1 MFTAIAT
8 WYIMPIV
15 ILIIWMA
22 LTFLKKN
29 FAKYWP
35 KRLRIIDI
43 MMLVLLLGIHGLSVT
58 LTGLSL
64 LPFLAFAASAF
75 GLVLTV
81 YLVYTEDDFIVDRDR
96 KLFRYYVSLTANKLI
111 FSKYL
116 KRFIKIA
123 NLLAIIVVQSVEL
136 W

>member
-81 YLVYTEDDFIVDRDR
+81 YLVYTEDDFRVRRFFVIYWRTLDIFIVGMYIILLLIQVASFLGIMWV
-96 KLFRYYVSLTANKLI
+96 KGEQANI
-111 FSKYL
+111 
-116 KRFIKIA
+116 
-123 NLLAIIVVQSVEL
+123 
-136 W
+136 

>member
-8 WYIMPIV
+8 WYIMPII

-81 YLVYTEDDFIVDRDR
+81 YLVYTEDDFRVRRFFVIYWRTLDIFIVGMYII
-96 KLFRYYVSLTANKLI
+96 LLLI
-111 FSKYL
+111 E
-116 KRFIKIA
+116 IA
-123 NLLAIIVVQSVEL
+123 SFLGIM
-136 W
+136 

>member
-43 MMLVLLLGIHGLSVT
+43 MMLVVLLGIHGLSVT

-81 YLVYTEDDFIVDRDR
+81 YLVYTEDDLRVRRFFVIYWRTLDIFIVGMYII
-96 KLFRYYVSLTANKLI
+96 LLLI
-111 FSKYL
+111 E
-116 KRFIKIA
+116 IA
-123 NLLAIIVVQSVEL
+123 SFLGIM
-136 W
+136 

>member
-15 ILIIWMA
+15 IFIIWMA

-81 YLVYTEDDFIVDRDR
+81 YLVYTEDDFRVRRFFVIYWRTLDIFIVGMYII
-96 KLFRYYVSLTANKLI
+96 LLLI
-111 FSKYL
+111 E
-116 KRFIKIA
+116 IA
-123 NLLAIIVVQSVEL
+123 SFLGIM
-136 W
+136 

>member
-22 LTFLKKN
+22 WTFLKKN

-81 YLVYTEDDFIVDRDR
+81 YLVYTEDDFRVRRFFVIYWRTLDIFIVGMYII
-96 KLFRYYVSLTANKLI
+96 LLLI
-111 FSKYL
+111 E
-116 KRFIKIA
+116 IA
-123 NLLAIIVVQSVEL
+123 SFLGIM
-136 W
+136 

>member
-1 MFTAIAT
+1 MMFTAIAT

-15 ILIIWMA
+15 ILIICMA

-81 YLVYTEDDFIVDRDR
+81 YLVYTEDDFRVRRFFVIYWRTLDIFIVGIYII
-96 KLFRYYVSLTANKLI
+96 LLLIEVANFLGI
-111 FSKYL
+111 M
-116 KRFIKIA
+116 
-123 NLLAIIVVQSVEL
+123 
-136 W
+136 

>member
-81 YLVYTEDDFIVDRDR
+81 YLVYPEDDFRVRRFFVIYWRTLDIFIVGMYII
-96 KLFRYYVSLTANKLI
+96 LLLI
-111 FSKYL
+111 E
-116 KRFIKIA
+116 IA
-123 NLLAIIVVQSVEL
+123 SFLGIM
-136 W
+136 

>member
-81 YLVYTEDDFIVDRDR
+81 YLVYTEDDFRVRRFFVIYWRTLDIFIVGIYII
-96 KLFRYYVSLTANKLI
+96 LLLIEVANFLGI
-111 FSKYL
+111 M
-116 KRFIKIA
+116 
-123 NLLAIIVVQSVEL
+123 
-136 W
+136 

>member
-1 MFTAIAT
+1 MMFTAIAT

-81 YLVYTEDDFIVDRDR
+81 YLVYTEDDFRVRRFFVIYWRTLDIFIVGIYII
-96 KLFRYYVSLTANKLI
+96 LLLIEVANFLGI
-111 FSKYL
+111 M
-116 KRFIKIA
+116 
-123 NLLAIIVVQSVEL
+123 
-136 W
+136 

>member
-43 MMLVLLLGIHGLSVT
+43 MMLVLLLGINGLSVT

-81 YLVYTEDDFIVDRDR
+81 YLVYTEDDFRVRRFFVIYWRTLDIFIVGMYII
-96 KLFRYYVSLTANKLI
+96 LLLI
-111 FSKYL
+111 QVASFL
-116 KRFIKIA
+116 GIM
-123 NLLAIIVVQSVEL
+123 
-136 W
+136 

>member
-43 MMLVLLLGIHGLSVT
+43 MMLILLLGIHGLSVT

-81 YLVYTEDDFIVDRDR
+81 YLVYIEDDFRVRRFFVVYWRTLDIFIVGMYII
-96 KLFRYYVSLTANKLI
+96 LLLI
-111 FSKYL
+111 EVTSFL
-116 KRFIKIA
+116 GIM
-123 NLLAIIVVQSVEL
+123 
-136 W
+136 

>member
-22 LTFLKKN
+22 LTFLKKY

-81 YLVYTEDDFIVDRDR
+81 YLVYTEDDFRVRRFFVIYWRTLDIFIVGMYII
-96 KLFRYYVSLTANKLI
+96 LLLI
-111 FSKYL
+111 E
-116 KRFIKIA
+116 IA
-123 NLLAIIVVQSVEL
+123 SFLGIM
-136 W
+136 

>member
-29 FAKYWP
+29 FAKYCP

-81 YLVYTEDDFIVDRDR
+81 YLVYTEDDFRVRRFFVIYWRTLDIFIGGMYII
-96 KLFRYYVSLTANKLI
+96 LLLI
-111 FSKYL
+111 E
-116 KRFIKIA
+116 IA
-123 NLLAIIVVQSVEL
+123 SFLGIM
-136 W
+136 

>member
-81 YLVYTEDDFIVDRDR
+81 YLVYTEDDFRVRHFFVIYWRTLDIFIVGMYII
-96 KLFRYYVSLTANKLI
+96 LLLI
-111 FSKYL
+111 E
-116 KRFIKIA
+116 IA
-123 NLLAIIVVQSVEL
+123 SFLGIM
-136 W
+136 

>member
-1 MFTAIAT
+1 MMFTAIAT

-81 YLVYTEDDFIVDRDR
+81 YLVYTEDDFRVRRFFVIYWRTLDIFIVGM
-96 KLFRYYVSLTANKLI
+96 YVILLLI
-111 FSKYL
+111 QVASFL
-116 KRFIKIA
+116 GIM
-123 NLLAIIVVQSVEL
+123 
-136 W
+136 

>member
-81 YLVYTEDDFIVDRDR
+81 YLVYTEDDFRVRRFFVIYWRTLDIFIVG
-96 KLFRYYVSLTANKLI
+96 LYIILLLI
-111 FSKYL
+111 E
-116 KRFIKIA
+116 IA
-123 NLLAIIVVQSVEL
+123 SFLGIM
-136 W
+136 

>member
-43 MMLVLLLGIHGLSVT
+43 MMLVLLLGIHWLSVT

-81 YLVYTEDDFIVDRDR
+81 YLVYTEDDFRVRRFFVIYWRTLDIFIVGMYII
-96 KLFRYYVSLTANKLI
+96 LLLI
-111 FSKYL
+111 E
-116 KRFIKIA
+116 IA
-123 NLLAIIVVQSVEL
+123 SFLGIM
-136 W
+136 

>member
-64 LPFLAFAASAF
+64 LPFLAFAASTF

-81 YLVYTEDDFIVDRDR
+81 YLVYTEDDFRVRRFFVIYWRTLDIFIVGMYII
-96 KLFRYYVSLTANKLI
+96 LLLI
-111 FSKYL
+111 QVASFL
-116 KRFIKIA
+116 GIM
-123 NLLAIIVVQSVEL
+123 
-136 W
+136 

>member
-8 WYIMPIV
+8 WYIMSIV

-81 YLVYTEDDFIVDRDR
+81 YLVYTEDDFRVRRFFVIYWRTLDIFIVGMYII
-96 KLFRYYVSLTANKLI
+96 LLLI
-111 FSKYL
+111 E
-116 KRFIKIA
+116 IA
-123 NLLAIIVVQSVEL
+123 SFLGTM
-136 W
+136 

>member
-43 MMLVLLLGIHGLSVT
+43 MMLVLLLGIHGFSVT

-81 YLVYTEDDFIVDRDR
+81 YLVYTEDDFRVRRFFVIYWRTLDIFIVGM
-96 KLFRYYVSLTANKLI
+96 YVILLLI
-111 FSKYL
+111 QVASFL
-116 KRFIKIA
+116 GIM
-123 NLLAIIVVQSVEL
+123 
-136 W
+136 

>member
-81 YLVYTEDDFIVDRDR
+81 YLVYTEDDFRVRRFFVIYWRTLDIFIVGMYIILLLIEIASFLGICEFNC
-96 KLFRYYVSLTANKLI
+96 KQANI
-111 FSKYL
+111 
-116 KRFIKIA
+116 
-123 NLLAIIVVQSVEL
+123 
-136 W
+136 

>member
-81 YLVYTEDDFIVDRDR
+81 YLVYTEDDFRVRRFFVIYWRTLDIFIVGM
-96 KLFRYYVSLTANKLI
+96 YVILLLIQVANFLGI
-111 FSKYL
+111 M
-116 KRFIKIA
+116 
-123 NLLAIIVVQSVEL
+123 
-136 W
+136 

>member
-35 KRLRIIDI
+35 KHLRIIDI
-43 MMLVLLLGIHGLSVT
+43 MMLVVLLGIHGLSVT

-81 YLVYTEDDFIVDRDR
+81 YLVYTEDDFRVRRFFVIYWRTLDIFIVGMYII
-96 KLFRYYVSLTANKLI
+96 LLLI
-111 FSKYL
+111 E
-116 KRFIKIA
+116 IA
-123 NLLAIIVVQSVEL
+123 SFLGIM
-136 W
+136 

>member
-64 LPFLAFAASAF
+64 LPFFVFAASAF

-81 YLVYTEDDFIVDRDR
+81 YLVYTEDDFRVRRFFVIYWRTLDIFIVGMYII
-96 KLFRYYVSLTANKLI
+96 LLLI
-111 FSKYL
+111 QVASFL
-116 KRFIKIA
+116 GIM
-123 NLLAIIVVQSVEL
+123 
-136 W
+136 

>member
-64 LPFLAFAASAF
+64 LPFLAFVTSAF

-81 YLVYTEDDFIVDRDR
+81 YLVYTEDDFRVRRFFVIYWRTLDIFIVGMYII
-96 KLFRYYVSLTANKLI
+96 LLLI
-111 FSKYL
+111 QVASFL
-116 KRFIKIA
+116 GIM
-123 NLLAIIVVQSVEL
+123 
-136 W
+136 

>member
-81 YLVYTEDDFIVDRDR
+81 YLVYTEDDFRVRRIFVIYWRTLDIFIVGMYII
-96 KLFRYYVSLTANKLI
+96 LLLI
-111 FSKYL
+111 E
-116 KRFIKIA
+116 IA
-123 NLLAIIVVQSVEL
+123 SFLGIM
-136 W
+136 

>member
-1 MFTAIAT
+1 MVVMFTAIAT

-81 YLVYTEDDFIVDRDR
+81 YLVYTEDDFRVRRFFVIYWRTLDIFIVGMYII
-96 KLFRYYVSLTANKLI
+96 LLLI
-111 FSKYL
+111 QVASFL
-116 KRFIKIA
+116 GIM
-123 NLLAIIVVQSVEL
+123 
-136 W
+136 

>member
-81 YLVYTEDDFIVDRDR
+81 YLVYTKDDFRVRRFFVIYWRTLDIFIVGMYII
-96 KLFRYYVSLTANKLI
+96 LLLI
-111 FSKYL
+111 QVASFL
-116 KRFIKIA
+116 GIM
-123 NLLAIIVVQSVEL
+123 
-136 W
+136 

>member
-22 LTFLKKN
+22 LTFLKKS

-81 YLVYTEDDFIVDRDR
+81 YLVYTEDDFRVRRFFVIYWRTLDIFIVGMYII
-96 KLFRYYVSLTANKLI
+96 LLLI
-111 FSKYL
+111 E
-116 KRFIKIA
+116 IA
-123 NLLAIIVVQSVEL
+123 SFLGIM
-136 W
+136 

>member
-15 ILIIWMA
+15 ILIIWMT

-81 YLVYTEDDFIVDRDR
+81 YLVYTEDDFRVRRFFVIYWRTLDIFIVGMYII
-96 KLFRYYVSLTANKLI
+96 LLLI
-111 FSKYL
+111 QVASFL
-116 KRFIKIA
+116 GIM
-123 NLLAIIVVQSVEL
+123 
-136 W
+136 

>member
-8 WYIMPIV
+8 WYIMPI
-15 ILIIWMA
+15 IIWMA

-81 YLVYTEDDFIVDRDR
+81 YLVYTEDDFRVRRFFVIYWRTLDIFIVGMYII
-96 KLFRYYVSLTANKLI
+96 LLLI
-111 FSKYL
+111 E
-116 KRFIKIA
+116 IA
-123 NLLAIIVVQSVEL
+123 SFLGIM
-136 W
+136 

>member
-8 WYIMPIV
+8 WYIIPIV

-81 YLVYTEDDFIVDRDR
+81 YLVYTEDDFRVRRFFVIYWRTLDIFIVGM
-96 KLFRYYVSLTANKLI
+96 YVILLLI
-111 FSKYL
+111 EVASFL
-116 KRFIKIA
+116 GIM
-123 NLLAIIVVQSVEL
+123 
-136 W
+136 

>member
-81 YLVYTEDDFIVDRDR
+81 YLVYTEDDFRVRRFFVIYSRTLDIFIVGMYII
-96 KLFRYYVSLTANKLI
+96 LLLI
-111 FSKYL
+111 E
-116 KRFIKIA
+116 IA
-123 NLLAIIVVQSVEL
+123 SFLGIM
-136 W
+136 

>member
-81 YLVYTEDDFIVDRDR
+81 YLVYTEDDFRVRRFFVIYWRTLDMFIVGMYII
-96 KLFRYYVSLTANKLI
+96 LLLI
-111 FSKYL
+111 E
-116 KRFIKIA
+116 IA
-123 NLLAIIVVQSVEL
+123 SFLGIM
-136 W
+136 

>member
-1 MFTAIAT
+1 MFTAIET

-81 YLVYTEDDFIVDRDR
+81 YLVYTEDDFRVRRFFVIYWRTLDIFIVGMYII
-96 KLFRYYVSLTANKLI
+96 LLLI
-111 FSKYL
+111 E
-116 KRFIKIA
+116 IA
-123 NLLAIIVVQSVEL
+123 SFLGIM
-136 W
+136 

>member
-43 MMLVLLLGIHGLSVT
+43 MMLVLLLGIHGHSVT

-81 YLVYTEDDFIVDRDR
+81 YLVYTEDDFRVRRFFVIYWRTLDIFIVGMYII
-96 KLFRYYVSLTANKLI
+96 LLLI
-111 FSKYL
+111 E
-116 KRFIKIA
+116 IA
-123 NLLAIIVVQSVEL
+123 SFLGIM
-136 W
+136 

>member
-81 YLVYTEDDFIVDRDR
+81 YLVYTEDDFRVRRFFVIYWRTLDIFIVGMYII
-96 KLFRYYVSLTANKLI
+96 LL
-111 FSKYL
+111 L
-116 KRFIKIA
+116 KIGRA
-123 NLLAIIVVQSVEL
+123 HV
-136 W
+136 

>member
-64 LPFLAFAASAF
+64 LPFLAFAASDF

-81 YLVYTEDDFIVDRDR
+81 YLVYTEDDFRVRRFFVIYWRTLDIFIVGMYII
-96 KLFRYYVSLTANKLI
+96 LLLI
-111 FSKYL
+111 QVASFL
-116 KRFIKIA
+116 GIM
-123 NLLAIIVVQSVEL
+123 
-136 W
+136 

>member
-1 MFTAIAT
+1 MMFTAIAT

-43 MMLVLLLGIHGLSVT
+43 MMLILLLGIHGLSVT

-81 YLVYTEDDFIVDRDR
+81 YLVYIEDDFRVRRFFVVYWRTLDIFIVGMYII
-96 KLFRYYVSLTANKLI
+96 LLLI
-111 FSKYL
+111 EVTSFL
-116 KRFIKIA
+116 GIM
-123 NLLAIIVVQSVEL
+123 
-136 W
+136 